1 MNWRGAAKIG
11 PRDGQGGN
19 TMLDGQPE
27 YLVEMHAICKSFGPS
42 RVLRDV
48 SLRLRPGSVHALMG
62 ENGAGKSTL
71 MKILAGVHKRDE
83 GLIRKDGAEL
93 NLPSPRQAL
102 SAGISTVFQE
112 LSLLPNLTIAENMFL
127 GREPLTRTGAPDR
140 RRMRAETAA
149 ALAELDLKLDPE
161 QLVST
166 LTIAERQFVEIAHGI
181 KADASVL
188 ILDEP
193 TAALNAADV
202 EVLNRSIRRLR
213 AEGRA
218 IVYIS
223 HRMDEIF
230 DICDEVTVLKDGQY
244 IGTRAIRDVTPDQ
257 LIAMMVGRELADLF
271 PARAATL
278 GPPVLEL
285 KGFKATPKA
294 RAFDLTLQSGE
305 ILGLAGLE
313 GQGQQR
319 IMRALIGRNLS
330 FGGTLR
336 VQRQALKFPNKA
348 NGIRSMARLGLGFVP
363 EDRKEEGLMLGLS
376 VAANL
381 VIGLHTEKPAFALA
395 RALRDVVQRMTDAL
409 HIKTASPAT
418 LVAALSGGN
427 QQKVLLGRYLAMG
440 LKVLVIEEPTR
451 GVDIGAKSEIYGL
464 LRDFVNTGG
473 AVLVTSRETVELIGL
488 CDRLAIVHGDTV
500 VAEMPAGQA
509 TEHSILAAALT
520 TEGAAA

>member
-1 MNWRGAAKIG
+1 MANAEPA
-11 PRDGQGGN
+11 
-19 TMLDGQPE
+19 
-27 YLVEMHAICKSFGPS
+27 YLIEMQSISKAFGPA

-71 MKILAGVHKRDE
+71 MKILAGVHHCDE
-83 GLIRKDGAEL
+83 GRILKDGKPL
-93 NLPSPRQAL
+93 HLPSPREAL
-102 SAGISTVFQE
+102 ASGISTVFQE

-127 GREPLTRTGAPDR
+127 GREPVLRGGGLDR

-149 ALAELDLKLDPE
+149 ALEELDLKLDPD

-230 DICDEVTVLKDGQY
+230 GICDEVTVLKDGQF
-244 IGTRAIRDVTPDQ
+244 IATRAIRDVTPDG

-271 PARAATL
+271 PPRAASL
-278 GPPVLEL
+278 GQPVLEL
-285 KGFKATPKA
+285 SGFRATPQA
-294 RAFDLTLQSGE
+294 RAFDLTLHQGE

-313 GQGQQR
+313 GQGQQQ
-319 IMRALIGRNLS
+319 IMRALIGRHAPAA
-330 FGGTLR
+330 GTLKLR
-336 VQRQALKFPNKA
+336 GQALKFPSSSG
-348 NGIRSMARLGLGFVP
+348 GIRAMAGRGLGFVP

-381 VIGLHTEKPAFALA
+381 VIGLHAERPAFAPA
-395 RALRDVVQRMTDAL
+395 RRQKSVVQRMTDAL
-409 HIKTASPAT
+409 RIKTASPAT

-427 QQKVLLGRYLAMG
+427 QQKVLLGRYLAREV
-440 LKVLVIEEPTR
+440 KILVIEEPTR
-451 GVDIGAKSEIYGL
+451 GVDIGAKSEIYAL
-464 LRDFVNTGG
+464 LRGFVQAGG
-473 AVLVTSRETVELIGL
+473 AALVTSRETVELIGL
-488 CDRLAIVHGDTV
+488 CDRLAVVHGQTV
-500 VAEMPAGQA
+500 VAELPAGEA

-520 TEGAAA
+520 AEGVAA

>member
-1 MNWRGAAKIG
+1 MFDSEPKCLIEMQSISKAFGA
-11 PRDGQGGN
+11 
-19 TMLDGQPE
+19 
-27 YLVEMHAICKSFGPS
+27 S
-42 RVLRDV
+42 RVLKGV
-48 SLRLRPGSVHALMG
+48 TLRLRSGTVHALMG

-71 MKILAGVHKRDE
+71 MKILAGVHRSDE
-83 GLIRKDGAEL
+83 GHILMDGKPL
-93 NLPSPRQAL
+93 HLPSPREAL
-102 SAGISTVFQE
+102 AAGISTVFQE
-112 LSLLPNLTIAENMFL
+112 MSLLPNLTIAENMYL
-127 GREPLTRTGAPDR
+127 GREPRTAAGGLDR
-140 RRMRAETAA
+140 RCMRAETAS
-149 ALAELDLKLDPE
+149 ALAELDLKLDPD

-181 KADASVL
+181 KAESCVL

-213 AEGRA
+213 AEGKA

-230 DICDEVTVLKDGQY
+230 DMCDEVTVLKDGQHVA
-244 IGTRAIRDVTPDQ
+244 TRLIRDVTPHG

-285 KGFKATPKA
+285 QAF
-294 RAFDLTLQSGE
+294 RAGTRTRPFDLTLRQGE

-313 GQGQQR
+313 GQGQQK
-319 IMRALIGRNLS
+319 IMRSLIGR
-330 FGGTLR
+330 FQPAGGTLR
-336 VQRQALKFPNKA
+336 LHGQALKFPRPA
-348 NGIRSMARLGLGFVP
+348 NGIRAMARLGIGFVP
-363 EDRKEEGLMLGLS
+363 EDRKEEGLLLGLS

-381 VIGLHTEKPAFALA
+381 VIALHAERLAFTWAKRLNS
-395 RALRDVVQRMTDAL
+395 VVQKMINAVQV
-409 HIKTASPAT
+409 KAASTATPVGS
-418 LVAALSGGN
+418 LSGGN
-427 QQKVLLGRYLAMG
+427 QQKVLLGRYLARE
-440 LKVLVIEEPTR
+440 LKILVIEEPTR

-464 LRDFVNTGG
+464 LRDFAKAGG

-488 CDRLAIVHGDTV
+488 CDRLAVVHDNTV
-500 VAEMPAGQA
+500 VTEIPAADA

-520 TEGAAA
+520 TDGVAA

>member
-1 MNWRGAAKIG
+1 MFDSEPACLI
-11 PRDGQGGN
+11 
-19 TMLDGQPE
+19 
-27 YLVEMHAICKSFGPS
+27 EMQSISKAFGPS

-48 SLRLRPGSVHALMG
+48 TLRLRAGSVHALMG

-71 MKILAGVHKRDE
+71 MKILAGVHRCDE
-83 GLIRKDGAEL
+83 GRILKDGKPL
-93 NLPSPRQAL
+93 HLPSPREAL
-102 SAGISTVFQE
+102 AAGISTVFQE

-127 GREPLTRTGAPDR
+127 GREPLLRDGRLDR

-149 ALAELDLKLDPE
+149 ALAELDLKLDPD

-230 DICDEVTVLKDGQY
+230 GICDEVTVLKDGQFV
-244 IGTRAIRDVTPDQ
+244 GTCAIRDVTPDG

-271 PARAATL
+271 PVRAAKL
-278 GPPVLEL
+278 GKPVLEL
-285 KGFKATPKA
+285 VGFRAVPKSNP
-294 RAFDLTLQSGE
+294 FDLTLHQGE

-313 GQGQQR
+313 GQGQSR
-319 IMRALIGRNLS
+319 IMRALIGRHAPAD
-330 FGGTLR
+330 GTLR
-336 VQRQALKFPNKA
+336 LQGRALKFPSVA
-348 NGIRSMARLGLGFVP
+348 GGIRAMARLGLGFVP

-376 VAANL
+376 VAAN
-381 VIGLHTEKPAFALA
+381 VGIGLHAEKPAFFPA
-395 RALRDVVQRMTDAL
+395 RSLKAVVQRMTDAL
-409 HIKTASPAT
+409 HIKTPGPAT
-418 LVAALSGGN
+418 PVASLSGGN
-427 QQKVLLGRYLAMG
+427 QQKVLLGRYLARDV
-440 LKVLVIEEPTR
+440 KVLVIEEPTR
-451 GVDIGAKSEIYGL
+451 GVDIGAKSEIYAL
-464 LRDFVNTGG
+464 LREFTQAGG

-488 CDRLAIVHGDTV
+488 CDRLAVVHGDTI
-500 VAEMPAGQA
+500 VAELAAGDA

-520 TEGAAA
+520 EGAAA

>member
-1 MNWRGAAKIG
+1 MF
-11 PRDGQGGN
+11 DGE
-19 TMLDGQPE
+19 PA
-27 YLVEMHAICKSFGPS
+27 YLVEMQSISKAFGPS
-42 RVLRDV
+42 MVLRDV

-71 MKILAGVHKRDE
+71 MKILAGVHRRDK
-83 GLIRKDGAEL
+83 GLIFKDGTEL
-93 NLPSPRQAL
+93 NLPSPREAL

-127 GREPLTRTGAPDR
+127 GREPLTRGGGLDR
-140 RRMRAETAA
+140 RRMRAETAR
-149 ALAELDLKLDPE
+149 ALAELDLKLSPD

-213 AEGRA
+213 AEGKA

-230 DICDEVTVLKDGQY
+230 DICDEVTVLKDGQNV
-244 IGTRAIRDVTPDQ
+244 GTRAISDVTPHQ
-257 LIAMMVGRELADLF
+257 LIAMMVGRELSDLF

-278 GPPVLEL
+278 GKPVLEL
-285 KGFKATPKA
+285 TGFRATGHSRP
-294 RAFDLTLQSGE
+294 FDLTLHTGE

-319 IMRALIGRNLS
+319 IMRSLIGRS
-330 FGGTLR
+330 QAAEGTLR
-336 VQRQALKFPNKA
+336 LDGQALKFPSLA
-348 NGIRSMARLGLGFVP
+348 NGIRAMARRGLGFVP

-381 VIGLHTEKPAFALA
+381 VIGLHAERPAFA
-395 RALRDVVQRMTDAL
+395 RAQGLWAVVQRMSDAL
-409 HIKTASPAT
+409 HIKSASPTAP
-418 LVAALSGGN
+418 VASLSGGN
-427 QQKVLLGRYLAMG
+427 QQKVLLGRYLAREVKI
-440 LKVLVIEEPTR
+440 LLIEEPTR
-451 GVDIGAKSEIYGL
+451 GVDIGAKLEIYKL
-464 LRDFVNTGG
+464 LRDFCAAGG

-500 VAEMPAGQA
+500 VTEMPASEA
-509 TEHSILAAALT
+509 TEHTILAAALT
-520 TEGAAA
+520 TDGAAA

>member
-1 MNWRGAAKIG
+1 MF
-11 PRDGQGGN
+11 DGK
-19 TMLDGQPE
+19 PE
-27 YLVEMHAICKSFGPS
+27 YLVEMHSISKAFGPS

-83 GLIRKDGAEL
+83 GLIRKDGHEL
-93 NLPSPRQAL
+93 NLPSPREAL

-140 RRMRAETAA
+140 RLMRAETAA
-149 ALAELDLKLDPE
+149 ALAELDLRLDPD

-166 LTIAERQFVEIAHGI
+166 LTRAERQFVEIAHGI

-244 IGTRAIRDVTPDQ
+244 VGTRAIRDITPDQ

-271 PARAATL
+271 PGRAASF
-278 GPPVLEL
+278 GPPVLEVA
-285 KGFKATPKA
+285 GFKATPTA
-294 RAFDLTLQSGE
+294 RPFDLTLHRGE

-319 IMRALIGRNLS
+319 IMRSLIGRALA
-330 FGGTLR
+330 FGGSLR
-336 VQRQALKFPNKA
+336 LDGRARAFPGRA
-348 NGIRSMARLGLGFVP
+348 GGIRVMARQGLAFVP
-363 EDRKEEGLMLGLS
+363 EDRKDEGLMLGLS

-381 VIGLHTEKPAFALA
+381 AIGLHAERPAMSVA
-395 RALRDVVQRMTDAL
+395 RGLKSVVQRMIDTL
-409 HIKTASPAT
+409 HIKAASPAIA
-418 LVAALSGGN
+418 VGALSGGN
-427 QQKVLLGRYLAMG
+427 QQKVLLGRYLARDI
-440 LKVLVIEEPTR
+440 KVLVIEEPTR

-464 LRDFVNTGG
+464 LRDFANAGG

-488 CDRLAIVHGDTV
+488 CDRLAVVHGNTV
-500 VAEMPAGQA
+500 VAQMPAGQA
-509 TEHSILAAALT
+509 TERSILAAALT

>member
-1 MNWRGAAKIG
+1 
-11 PRDGQGGN
+11 
-19 TMLDGQPE
+19 
-27 YLVEMHAICKSFGPS
+27 
-42 RVLRDV
+42 VLRDV
-48 SLRLRPGSVHALMG
+48 TLRLRPGSVHALMG

-71 MKILAGVHKRDE
+71 MKILAGVHRCDE
-83 GLIRKDGAEL
+83 GRILKDGKPL
-93 NLPSPRQAL
+93 HLPSPREAL
-102 SAGISTVFQE
+102 AAGISTVFQE

-127 GREPLTRTGAPDR
+127 GREPLLRSGSLDRT
-140 RRMRAETAA
+140 RMRTETAA
-149 ALAELDLKLDPE
+149 ALAELDLKLDPD

-213 AEGRA
+213 AEGWA

-230 DICDEVTVLKDGQY
+230 SICDEVTVLKDGQFV
-244 IGTRAIRDVTPDQ
+244 GTRAIKDVTPDG

-271 PARAATL
+271 PARAASL
-278 GPPVLEL
+278 GKPVLEL
-285 KGFKATPKA
+285 AGFRAVHKA
-294 RAFDLTLQSGE
+294 RPFDLTLHQGE

-313 GQGQQR
+313 GQGQSR
-319 IMRALIGRNLS
+319 IMRALIGRHAPA
-330 FGGTLR
+330 GGTLR
-336 VQRQALKFPNKA
+336 LLGLALKFPGA
-348 NGIRSMARLGLGFVP
+348 ASGIRTMARLGLGFVP

-381 VIGLHTEKPAFALA
+381 VIGLHAEKLAFSPARGLKG
-395 RALRDVVQRMTDAL
+395 VVQKMTDAL

-418 LVAALSGGN
+418 PVSSLSGGN
-427 QQKVLLGRYLAMG
+427 QQKVLLGRYLARDV
-440 LKVLVIEEPTR
+440 KVLVIEEPTR
-451 GVDIGAKSEIYGL
+451 GVDIGAKSEIYAL
-464 LRDFVNTGG
+464 LRKFTQAGG

-488 CDRLAIVHGDTV
+488 CDRLAVVHDDTV
-500 VAEMPAGQA
+500 VAQMPAA
-509 TEHSILAAALT
+509 DASEHSILAAALT
-520 TEGAAA
+520 EGAAA

>member
-1 MNWRGAAKIG
+1 MF
-11 PRDGQGGN
+11 DGE
-19 TMLDGQPE
+19 TACLI
-27 YLVEMHAICKSFGPS
+27 EMQSISKAFGSS

-48 SLRLRPGSVHALMG
+48 TLRLRPGSVHALMG

-71 MKILAGVHKRDE
+71 MKILAGVHRSDE
-83 GLIRKDGAEL
+83 GRILKDGNPL
-93 NLPSPRQAL
+93 HLPSPREAL
-102 SAGISTVFQE
+102 AAGISTVFQE

-127 GREPLTRTGAPDR
+127 GREPLLRGGGLDR
-140 RRMRAETAA
+140 KRMRAETVA
-149 ALAELDLKLDPE
+149 ALAELDLRLDPD

-230 DICDEVTVLKDGQY
+230 SICDEVTVLKDGQY
-244 IGTRAIRDVTPDQ
+244 VGTRAIRDVTPDG
-257 LIAMMVGRELADLF
+257 LIAMMVGRELSDLF
-271 PARAATL
+271 PARAASL
-278 GPPVLEL
+278 GKPVLEL
-285 KGFKATPKA
+285 SGFRTTPKA
-294 RAFDLTLQSGE
+294 RAFDLTLHQGE

-319 IMRALIGRNLS
+319 IMRALIGRHTPA
-330 FGGTLR
+330 GGTLR
-336 VQRQALKFPNKA
+336 LHGQALKFPSA
-348 NGIRSMARLGLGFVP
+348 ARGIRAMARLGLGFVP

-381 VIGLHTEKPAFALA
+381 VIGLHAEKPAFTPA
-395 RALRDVVQRMTDAL
+395 RSLKAVVQRMTDAL
-409 HIKTASPAT
+409 HIKTASPT
-418 LVAALSGGN
+418 TPVASLSGGN
-427 QQKVLLGRYLAMG
+427 QQKVLLGRYLAREV
-440 LKVLVIEEPTR
+440 KVLVIEEPTR

-464 LRDFVNTGG
+464 LRDFAQAGG

-488 CDRLAIVHGDTV
+488 CDRLAVVHGDTV
-500 VAEMPAGQA
+500 MTELPANQA

-520 TEGAAA
+520 VEGGAA